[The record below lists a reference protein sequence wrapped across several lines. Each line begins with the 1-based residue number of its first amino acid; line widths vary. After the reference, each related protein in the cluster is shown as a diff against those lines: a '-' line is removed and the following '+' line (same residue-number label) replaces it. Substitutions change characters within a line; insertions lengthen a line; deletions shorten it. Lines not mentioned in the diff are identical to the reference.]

1 MLPSSCY
8 GSYDFNRKALL
19 QWFAVGTWFILREE
33 KEKKKK
39 KKNSLISDKLTN
51 AWCKL
56 THERRVFEGDHVVMY
71 NVFNLLGIGWIE
83 YELWSTVL
91 SKKENDEHC
100 PGVESLEF
108 THL

>member
-1 MLPSSCY
+1 MVVMILIERHFYSDLLLVL
-8 GSYDFNRKALL
+8 GSFWERK
-19 QWFAVGTWFILREE
+19 R
-33 KEKKKK
+33 KEKKK

>member
-1 MLPSSCY
+1 
-8 GSYDFNRKALL
+8 
-19 QWFAVGTWFILREE
+19 
-33 KEKKKK
+33 
-39 KKNSLISDKLTN
+39 
-51 AWCKL
+51 
-56 THERRVFEGDHVVMY
+56 MY

>member
-1 MLPSSCY
+1 MVHFER
-8 GSYDFNRKALL
+8 GK
-19 QWFAVGTWFILREE
+19 G
-33 KEKKKK
+33 KKKK